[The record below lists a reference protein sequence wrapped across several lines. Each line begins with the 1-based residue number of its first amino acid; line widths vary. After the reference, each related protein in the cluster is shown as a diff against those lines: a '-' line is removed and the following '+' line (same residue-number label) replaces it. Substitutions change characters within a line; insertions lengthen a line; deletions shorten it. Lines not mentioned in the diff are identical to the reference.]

1 MIHINRTRR
10 QTWWNNEHAD
20 SGAHGL
26 LVSGNFCGTKIV
38 SDGTWFAVP
47 HPAYSNDI
55 VNDMNENFRA
65 SEPDICYD
73 ARIANSNAF
82 MHDYWTRGHT
92 HAPSPLYSSTVTPTL
107 ASSAAAAAAGWQKAE
122 VRGRPGDKPWGEL
135 VERLVQTLK
144 N

>member
-26 LVSGNFCGTKIV
+26 LVSGNLCGTKIV

-92 HAPSPLYSSTVTPTL
+92 HAPSPL
-107 ASSAAAAAAGWQKAE
+107 SSAPPPRPWHHQPLLPPLVGKRQRCEAVLVTSRGESSLKGWY
-122 VRGRPGDKPWGEL
+122 RH
-135 VERLVQTLK
+135 
-144 N
+144 